1 MTYETCDLC
10 PRACGVDRTRGERG
24 ACRMTSRLVLARAAL
39 HYWEE
44 PCISGTAGSG
54 TVFFSGCPLGCVYC
68 QNHEIADGSHGLAVD
83 DGRLEEIFFELR
95 DAGAHNINLVTPTHF
110 APTVAKAIRRA
121 RDAGFALPFVCNT
134 SGYESTE
141 TLRALDGLIDIYLTD
156 LRYARPATAAA
167 YSHAPDYPAV
177 ARTALAE
184 MVRQTGAATFDERG
198 LMTRGTIVRILLL
211 PGHLSRQHLSKFPDS
226 LPRVC
231 ADSDHR
237 PIRMQSANPLQAC
250 RTLLSAQT
258 VCLCTYQNKRNP
270 LSHNSDK
277 YIQILIRDL
286 LHLLPMFCTS
296 PAQIHHHQC
305 HIRLWK
311 DLQALLHTLFSQI
324 TLIVQSGSID
334 QQTRPERQD
343 FHRFFHGICR
353 RPADLRHHRQI
364 LASHSID
371 QTGFAGIGPSE
382 DRNMAAVS
390 PHRIRQ
396 AHRIWPS
403 PEIRYLVVV
412 ISSSPIGPL
421 ACNFCVEIPISAP
434 SPNSPPSVNLVE
446 QFT

>member
-1 MTYETCDLC
+1 MTYEACDLC

-24 ACRMTSRLVLARAAL
+24 ACRMTNRLVLARAAL
-39 HYWEE
+39 HHWEE

-177 ARTALAE
+177 ARAALAE

-211 PGHLSRQHLSKFPDS
+211 PGHLPDAKLS
-226 LPRVC
+226 
-231 ADSDHR
+231 
-237 PIRMQSANPLQAC
+237 
-250 RTLLSAQT
+250 
-258 VCLCTYQNKRNP
+258 
-270 LSHNSDK
+270 
-277 YIQILIRDL
+277 L
-286 LHLLPMFCTS
+286 LHLAKHYRDTVWVSLMQQYTPPPDM
-296 PAQIHHHQC
+296 PAPLDRRVAREAYDALVRYAETLGFEHAYTQEREAASESFIPPF
-305 HIRLWK
+305 
-311 DLQALLHTLFSQI
+311 DL
-324 TLIVQSGSID
+324 SGV
-334 QQTRPERQD
+334 RKER
-343 FHRFFHGICR
+343 
-353 RPADLRHHRQI
+353 
-364 LASHSID
+364 
-371 QTGFAGIGPSE
+371 T
-382 DRNMAAVS
+382 
-390 PHRIRQ
+390 
-396 AHRIWPS
+396 
-403 PEIRYLVVV
+403 
-412 ISSSPIGPL
+412 
-421 ACNFCVEIPISAP
+421 
-434 SPNSPPSVNLVE
+434 
-446 QFT
+446 

>member
-1 MTYETCDLC
+1 MTYEACDLC

-39 HYWEE
+39 HHWEE

-110 APTVAKAIRRA
+110 APTVAKAISRA

-177 ARTALAE
+177 ARAALAE

-211 PGHLSRQHLSKFPDS
+211 PGHLPDAKLS
-226 LPRVC
+226 
-231 ADSDHR
+231 
-237 PIRMQSANPLQAC
+237 
-250 RTLLSAQT
+250 
-258 VCLCTYQNKRNP
+258 
-270 LSHNSDK
+270 
-277 YIQILIRDL
+277 L
-286 LHLLPMFCTS
+286 LHLAKHYRDTVWVSLM
-296 PAQIHHHQC
+296 
-305 HIRLWK
+305 
-311 DLQALLHTLFSQI
+311 
-324 TLIVQSGSID
+324 
-334 QQTRPERQD
+334 QQYTPPPD
-343 FHRFFHGICR
+343 
-353 RPADLRHHRQI
+353 
-364 LASHSID
+364 
-371 QTGFAGIGPSE
+371 
-382 DRNMAAVS
+382 M
-390 PHRIRQ
+390 
-396 AHRIWPS
+396 PS
-403 PEIRYLVVV
+403 PLDRRVTREAYDALVRYAETLGFEHAYTQEREAA
-412 ISSSPIGPL
+412 SES
-421 ACNFCVEIPISAP
+421 FIPPFDLSG
-434 SPNSPPSVNLVE
+434 VRKE
-446 QFT
+446 RT

>member
-1 MTYETCDLC
+1 MTYEACDLC

-39 HYWEE
+39 HHWEE

-110 APTVAKAIRRA
+110 APTVAKAICRA

-177 ARTALAE
+177 ARAALAE

-211 PGHLSRQHLSKFPDS
+211 PGHLPDAKLS
-226 LPRVC
+226 
-231 ADSDHR
+231 
-237 PIRMQSANPLQAC
+237 
-250 RTLLSAQT
+250 
-258 VCLCTYQNKRNP
+258 
-270 LSHNSDK
+270 
-277 YIQILIRDL
+277 L
-286 LHLLPMFCTS
+286 LHLAKHYWDTVWVSLMQQYTPPPDM
-296 PAQIHHHQC
+296 PAPLDRRVTREAYDALVRYAETLGFEHAYTQEREAASESFIPPF
-305 HIRLWK
+305 
-311 DLQALLHTLFSQI
+311 DL
-324 TLIVQSGSID
+324 SGV
-334 QQTRPERQD
+334 RKER
-343 FHRFFHGICR
+343 
-353 RPADLRHHRQI
+353 
-364 LASHSID
+364 
-371 QTGFAGIGPSE
+371 T
-382 DRNMAAVS
+382 
-390 PHRIRQ
+390 
-396 AHRIWPS
+396 
-403 PEIRYLVVV
+403 
-412 ISSSPIGPL
+412 
-421 ACNFCVEIPISAP
+421 
-434 SPNSPPSVNLVE
+434 
-446 QFT
+446 

>member
-1 MTYETCDLC
+1 MTYEACDLC

-39 HYWEE
+39 HHWEE

-95 DAGAHNINLVTPTHF
+95 DVGAHNINLVTPTHF

-177 ARTALAE
+177 ARAALAE

-211 PGHLSRQHLSKFPDS
+211 PGHLPDAKLS
-226 LPRVC
+226 
-231 ADSDHR
+231 
-237 PIRMQSANPLQAC
+237 
-250 RTLLSAQT
+250 
-258 VCLCTYQNKRNP
+258 
-270 LSHNSDK
+270 
-277 YIQILIRDL
+277 L
-286 LHLLPMFCTS
+286 LHLAKHYRDTVWVSLMQQYTPPPDM
-296 PAQIHHHQC
+296 PAPLDRRVTREAYDALVRYAETLGFEHAYTQEREAASESFIPPF
-305 HIRLWK
+305 
-311 DLQALLHTLFSQI
+311 DL
-324 TLIVQSGSID
+324 SGV
-334 QQTRPERQD
+334 RKER
-343 FHRFFHGICR
+343 
-353 RPADLRHHRQI
+353 
-364 LASHSID
+364 
-371 QTGFAGIGPSE
+371 T
-382 DRNMAAVS
+382 
-390 PHRIRQ
+390 
-396 AHRIWPS
+396 
-403 PEIRYLVVV
+403 
-412 ISSSPIGPL
+412 
-421 ACNFCVEIPISAP
+421 
-434 SPNSPPSVNLVE
+434 
-446 QFT
+446 

>member
-1 MTYETCDLC
+1 MTYEACDLC

-24 ACRMTSRLVLARAAL
+24 ACHMTSRLVLARAAL
-39 HYWEE
+39 HHWEE

-177 ARTALAE
+177 ARAALAE

-211 PGHLSRQHLSKFPDS
+211 PGHLPDAKLS
-226 LPRVC
+226 
-231 ADSDHR
+231 
-237 PIRMQSANPLQAC
+237 
-250 RTLLSAQT
+250 
-258 VCLCTYQNKRNP
+258 
-270 LSHNSDK
+270 
-277 YIQILIRDL
+277 L
-286 LHLLPMFCTS
+286 LHLAKHYRDTVWVSLMQQYTPPPDMPTPLDRRVTREAYDALVRYAETLGFEHAYTQEREAAS
-296 PAQIHHHQC
+296 ESFIPPF
-305 HIRLWK
+305 
-311 DLQALLHTLFSQI
+311 DL
-324 TLIVQSGSID
+324 SGV
-334 QQTRPERQD
+334 RKER
-343 FHRFFHGICR
+343 
-353 RPADLRHHRQI
+353 
-364 LASHSID
+364 
-371 QTGFAGIGPSE
+371 T
-382 DRNMAAVS
+382 
-390 PHRIRQ
+390 
-396 AHRIWPS
+396 
-403 PEIRYLVVV
+403 
-412 ISSSPIGPL
+412 
-421 ACNFCVEIPISAP
+421 
-434 SPNSPPSVNLVE
+434 
-446 QFT
+446 

>member
-1 MTYETCDLC
+1 MTYEACDLC

-39 HYWEE
+39 HHWEE

-177 ARTALAE
+177 ARAALAE

-211 PGHLSRQHLSKFPDS
+211 PGHLPDAKLS
-226 LPRVC
+226 
-231 ADSDHR
+231 
-237 PIRMQSANPLQAC
+237 
-250 RTLLSAQT
+250 
-258 VCLCTYQNKRNP
+258 
-270 LSHNSDK
+270 
-277 YIQILIRDL
+277 L
-286 LHLLPMFCTS
+286 LHLAKHYRDTVWVSLMQQYTPPPDM
-296 PAQIHHHQC
+296 PAPRDRRVTRDALGARVRSAETRGFEHAYTQEREAASESFIPPF
-305 HIRLWK
+305 
-311 DLQALLHTLFSQI
+311 DL
-324 TLIVQSGSID
+324 SGV
-334 QQTRPERQD
+334 RKER
-343 FHRFFHGICR
+343 
-353 RPADLRHHRQI
+353 
-364 LASHSID
+364 
-371 QTGFAGIGPSE
+371 T
-382 DRNMAAVS
+382 
-390 PHRIRQ
+390 
-396 AHRIWPS
+396 
-403 PEIRYLVVV
+403 
-412 ISSSPIGPL
+412 
-421 ACNFCVEIPISAP
+421 
-434 SPNSPPSVNLVE
+434 
-446 QFT
+446 

>member
-1 MTYETCDLC
+1 MTYEACDLC

-39 HYWEE
+39 HHWEE

-83 DGRLEEIFFELR
+83 NGRLEEIFFELR

-177 ARTALAE
+177 ARAALAE

-211 PGHLSRQHLSKFPDS
+211 PGHLPDAKLS
-226 LPRVC
+226 
-231 ADSDHR
+231 
-237 PIRMQSANPLQAC
+237 
-250 RTLLSAQT
+250 
-258 VCLCTYQNKRNP
+258 
-270 LSHNSDK
+270 
-277 YIQILIRDL
+277 L
-286 LHLLPMFCTS
+286 LHLAKHYRDTVWVSLMQQYTPPPDM
-296 PAQIHHHQC
+296 PA
-305 HIRLWK
+305 
-311 DLQALLHTLFSQI
+311 
-324 TLIVQSGSID
+324 
-334 QQTRPERQD
+334 
-343 FHRFFHGICR
+343 
-353 RPADLRHHRQI
+353 
-364 LASHSID
+364 
-371 QTGFAGIGPSE
+371 
-382 DRNMAAVS
+382 
-390 PHRIRQ
+390 
-396 AHRIWPS
+396 
-403 PEIRYLVVV
+403 
-412 ISSSPIGPL
+412 PL
-421 ACNFCVEIPISAP
+421 ARRVTREAYDALVRYAETLGFEHAYTQEREAASESFIPPFDLSG
-434 SPNSPPSVNLVE
+434 VRKE
-446 QFT
+446 RT

>member
-68 QNHEIADGSHGLAVD
+68 QNCEIADGSHGLTVD

-121 RDAGFALPFVCNT
+121 RDAGFSLPFVCNT

-167 YSHAPDYPAV
+167 YSHAPDYPAI
-177 ARTALAE
+177 ARAALAE

-211 PGHLSRQHLSKFPDS
+211 PGHLPDAKLS
-226 LPRVC
+226 
-231 ADSDHR
+231 
-237 PIRMQSANPLQAC
+237 
-250 RTLLSAQT
+250 
-258 VCLCTYQNKRNP
+258 
-270 LSHNSDK
+270 
-277 YIQILIRDL
+277 L
-286 LHLLPMFCTS
+286 LHLAKHYQDTVWVSLMQQYTPPPGM
-296 PAQIHHHQC
+296 PAPLD
-305 HIRLWK
+305 RRVTPEAYDSLVRY
-311 DLQALLHTLFSQI
+311 AETLGFEHAYTQ
-324 TLIVQSGSID
+324 
-334 QQTRPERQD
+334 EREAASESFIPPFD
-343 FHRFFHGICR
+343 F
-353 RPADLRHHRQI
+353 
-364 LASHSID
+364 
-371 QTGFAGIGPSE
+371 TGVRKE
-382 DRNMAAVS
+382 R
-390 PHRIRQ
+390 
-396 AHRIWPS
+396 
-403 PEIRYLVVV
+403 
-412 ISSSPIGPL
+412 
-421 ACNFCVEIPISAP
+421 
-434 SPNSPPSVNLVE
+434 
-446 QFT
+446 T

>member
-1 MTYETCDLC
+1 MTYEACDLC

-39 HYWEE
+39 HHWEE

-177 ARTALAE
+177 ARAALAE

-211 PGHLSRQHLSKFPDS
+211 PGHLPDAKLS
-226 LPRVC
+226 
-231 ADSDHR
+231 
-237 PIRMQSANPLQAC
+237 
-250 RTLLSAQT
+250 
-258 VCLCTYQNKRNP
+258 
-270 LSHNSDK
+270 
-277 YIQILIRDL
+277 L
-286 LHLLPMFCTS
+286 LHLAKHYRDTVWVSLMQQYTPPPDM
-296 PAQIHHHQC
+296 PAPLDRRVTREAYDALVHYAETLGFEHAYTQEREAASESFIPPF
-305 HIRLWK
+305 
-311 DLQALLHTLFSQI
+311 DL
-324 TLIVQSGSID
+324 SGV
-334 QQTRPERQD
+334 RKER
-343 FHRFFHGICR
+343 
-353 RPADLRHHRQI
+353 
-364 LASHSID
+364 
-371 QTGFAGIGPSE
+371 T
-382 DRNMAAVS
+382 
-390 PHRIRQ
+390 
-396 AHRIWPS
+396 
-403 PEIRYLVVV
+403 
-412 ISSSPIGPL
+412 
-421 ACNFCVEIPISAP
+421 
-434 SPNSPPSVNLVE
+434 
-446 QFT
+446 

>member
-1 MTYETCDLC
+1 MTYEACDLC

-39 HYWEE
+39 HHWEE

-177 ARTALAE
+177 ARAALAE
-184 MVRQTGAATFDERG
+184 MVRQTRAATFDERG

-211 PGHLSRQHLSKFPDS
+211 PGHLPDAKLS
-226 LPRVC
+226 
-231 ADSDHR
+231 
-237 PIRMQSANPLQAC
+237 
-250 RTLLSAQT
+250 
-258 VCLCTYQNKRNP
+258 
-270 LSHNSDK
+270 
-277 YIQILIRDL
+277 L
-286 LHLLPMFCTS
+286 LHLAKHYRDTVWVSLMQQYTPPPDM
-296 PAQIHHHQC
+296 PAPLDRRVTREAYDALVRYAETLGFEHAYTQEREAASESFIPPF
-305 HIRLWK
+305 
-311 DLQALLHTLFSQI
+311 DL
-324 TLIVQSGSID
+324 SGV
-334 QQTRPERQD
+334 RKER
-343 FHRFFHGICR
+343 
-353 RPADLRHHRQI
+353 
-364 LASHSID
+364 
-371 QTGFAGIGPSE
+371 T
-382 DRNMAAVS
+382 
-390 PHRIRQ
+390 
-396 AHRIWPS
+396 
-403 PEIRYLVVV
+403 
-412 ISSSPIGPL
+412 
-421 ACNFCVEIPISAP
+421 
-434 SPNSPPSVNLVE
+434 
-446 QFT
+446 

>member
-1 MTYETCDLC
+1 MTYEACDLC
-10 PRACGVDRTRGERG
+10 PRACGVNRTRGERG

-39 HYWEE
+39 HHWEE

-177 ARTALAE
+177 ARAALAE

-211 PGHLSRQHLSKFPDS
+211 PGHLPDAKLS
-226 LPRVC
+226 
-231 ADSDHR
+231 
-237 PIRMQSANPLQAC
+237 
-250 RTLLSAQT
+250 
-258 VCLCTYQNKRNP
+258 
-270 LSHNSDK
+270 
-277 YIQILIRDL
+277 L
-286 LHLLPMFCTS
+286 LHLAKHYRDTVWVSLMQQYTPPPDM
-296 PAQIHHHQC
+296 PAPLDRRVTREAYDALVRYAETLGFGHAYTQEREAASESFIPPF
-305 HIRLWK
+305 
-311 DLQALLHTLFSQI
+311 DL
-324 TLIVQSGSID
+324 SGV
-334 QQTRPERQD
+334 RKER
-343 FHRFFHGICR
+343 
-353 RPADLRHHRQI
+353 
-364 LASHSID
+364 
-371 QTGFAGIGPSE
+371 T
-382 DRNMAAVS
+382 
-390 PHRIRQ
+390 
-396 AHRIWPS
+396 
-403 PEIRYLVVV
+403 
-412 ISSSPIGPL
+412 
-421 ACNFCVEIPISAP
+421 
-434 SPNSPPSVNLVE
+434 
-446 QFT
+446 

>member
-1 MTYETCDLC
+1 MTYEACDLC

-39 HYWEE
+39 HHWEE

-177 ARTALAE
+177 ARAALAE

-211 PGHLSRQHLSKFPDS
+211 PGHLPDAKLS
-226 LPRVC
+226 
-231 ADSDHR
+231 
-237 PIRMQSANPLQAC
+237 
-250 RTLLSAQT
+250 
-258 VCLCTYQNKRNP
+258 
-270 LSHNSDK
+270 
-277 YIQILIRDL
+277 L
-286 LHLLPMFCTS
+286 LHLAKHYRDTVWVSLM
-296 PAQIHHHQC
+296 
-305 HIRLWK
+305 
-311 DLQALLHTLFSQI
+311 
-324 TLIVQSGSID
+324 
-334 QQTRPERQD
+334 QQYT
-343 FHRFFHGICR
+343 
-353 RPADLRHHRQI
+353 
-364 LASHSID
+364 
-371 QTGFAGIGPSE
+371 
-382 DRNMAAVS
+382 
-390 PHRIRQ
+390 
-396 AHRIWPS
+396 PS
-403 PEIRYLVVV
+403 PDMPAPLDRRVTREAYDALVRYAETLGFEHAYTQEREAA
-412 ISSSPIGPL
+412 SES
-421 ACNFCVEIPISAP
+421 FIPPFDLSG
-434 SPNSPPSVNLVE
+434 VRKE
-446 QFT
+446 RT

>member
-1 MTYETCDLC
+1 MTYEACGLC

-39 HYWEE
+39 HHWEE

-177 ARTALAE
+177 ARAALAE

-211 PGHLSRQHLSKFPDS
+211 PGHLPDAKLS
-226 LPRVC
+226 
-231 ADSDHR
+231 
-237 PIRMQSANPLQAC
+237 
-250 RTLLSAQT
+250 
-258 VCLCTYQNKRNP
+258 
-270 LSHNSDK
+270 
-277 YIQILIRDL
+277 L
-286 LHLLPMFCTS
+286 LHLAKHYRDTVWVSLMQQYTPPPDM
-296 PAQIHHHQC
+296 PAPLDRRVTREAYDALVRYAETLGFEHAYTQEREAASESFIPPF
-305 HIRLWK
+305 
-311 DLQALLHTLFSQI
+311 DL
-324 TLIVQSGSID
+324 SGV
-334 QQTRPERQD
+334 RKER
-343 FHRFFHGICR
+343 
-353 RPADLRHHRQI
+353 
-364 LASHSID
+364 
-371 QTGFAGIGPSE
+371 T
-382 DRNMAAVS
+382 
-390 PHRIRQ
+390 
-396 AHRIWPS
+396 
-403 PEIRYLVVV
+403 
-412 ISSSPIGPL
+412 
-421 ACNFCVEIPISAP
+421 
-434 SPNSPPSVNLVE
+434 
-446 QFT
+446 

>member
-1 MTYETCDLC
+1 MTYGACDLC

-39 HYWEE
+39 HHWEE

-121 RDAGFALPFVCNT
+121 RDAGVALPFVCNT

-177 ARTALAE
+177 ARAALAE

-211 PGHLSRQHLSKFPDS
+211 PGHLPDAKLS
-226 LPRVC
+226 
-231 ADSDHR
+231 
-237 PIRMQSANPLQAC
+237 
-250 RTLLSAQT
+250 
-258 VCLCTYQNKRNP
+258 
-270 LSHNSDK
+270 
-277 YIQILIRDL
+277 L
-286 LHLLPMFCTS
+286 LHLAKHYRDTVWVSLMQQYTPPPDM
-296 PAQIHHHQC
+296 PAPLDRRVTREAYDALVRYAETLGFEHAYTQEREAASESFIPPF
-305 HIRLWK
+305 
-311 DLQALLHTLFSQI
+311 DL
-324 TLIVQSGSID
+324 SGV
-334 QQTRPERQD
+334 RKER
-343 FHRFFHGICR
+343 
-353 RPADLRHHRQI
+353 
-364 LASHSID
+364 
-371 QTGFAGIGPSE
+371 T
-382 DRNMAAVS
+382 
-390 PHRIRQ
+390 
-396 AHRIWPS
+396 
-403 PEIRYLVVV
+403 
-412 ISSSPIGPL
+412 
-421 ACNFCVEIPISAP
+421 
-434 SPNSPPSVNLVE
+434 
-446 QFT
+446 

>member
-1 MTYETCDLC
+1 MTYEACDLC

-39 HYWEE
+39 HHWEE

-110 APTVAKAIRRA
+110 APTVTKAIRRA

-177 ARTALAE
+177 ARAALAE

-211 PGHLSRQHLSKFPDS
+211 PGHLPDAKLS
-226 LPRVC
+226 
-231 ADSDHR
+231 
-237 PIRMQSANPLQAC
+237 
-250 RTLLSAQT
+250 
-258 VCLCTYQNKRNP
+258 
-270 LSHNSDK
+270 
-277 YIQILIRDL
+277 L
-286 LHLLPMFCTS
+286 LHLAKHYRDTVWVSLMQQYTPPPDM
-296 PAQIHHHQC
+296 PAPLDRRVTREAYDALVRYAETLGFEHAYTQEREAASESFIPPF
-305 HIRLWK
+305 
-311 DLQALLHTLFSQI
+311 DL
-324 TLIVQSGSID
+324 SGV
-334 QQTRPERQD
+334 RKER
-343 FHRFFHGICR
+343 
-353 RPADLRHHRQI
+353 
-364 LASHSID
+364 
-371 QTGFAGIGPSE
+371 T
-382 DRNMAAVS
+382 
-390 PHRIRQ
+390 
-396 AHRIWPS
+396 
-403 PEIRYLVVV
+403 
-412 ISSSPIGPL
+412 
-421 ACNFCVEIPISAP
+421 
-434 SPNSPPSVNLVE
+434 
-446 QFT
+446 

>member
-1 MTYETCDLC
+1 MTYEACDLC

-39 HYWEE
+39 HHWEE

-121 RDAGFALPFVCNT
+121 RGAGFALPFVCNT

-177 ARTALAE
+177 ARAALAE

-211 PGHLSRQHLSKFPDS
+211 PGHLPDAKLS
-226 LPRVC
+226 
-231 ADSDHR
+231 
-237 PIRMQSANPLQAC
+237 
-250 RTLLSAQT
+250 
-258 VCLCTYQNKRNP
+258 
-270 LSHNSDK
+270 
-277 YIQILIRDL
+277 L
-286 LHLLPMFCTS
+286 LHLAKHYRDTVWVSLMQQYTPPPDM
-296 PAQIHHHQC
+296 PAPLDRRVTREAYDALVRYAETLGFEHAYTQEREAASESFIPPF
-305 HIRLWK
+305 
-311 DLQALLHTLFSQI
+311 DL
-324 TLIVQSGSID
+324 SGV
-334 QQTRPERQD
+334 RKER
-343 FHRFFHGICR
+343 
-353 RPADLRHHRQI
+353 
-364 LASHSID
+364 
-371 QTGFAGIGPSE
+371 T
-382 DRNMAAVS
+382 
-390 PHRIRQ
+390 
-396 AHRIWPS
+396 
-403 PEIRYLVVV
+403 
-412 ISSSPIGPL
+412 
-421 ACNFCVEIPISAP
+421 
-434 SPNSPPSVNLVE
+434 
-446 QFT
+446 

>member
-1 MTYETCDLC
+1 MTYEACDLC

-39 HYWEE
+39 HHWEE

-68 QNHEIADGSHGLAVD
+68 QNHEIADGSHGLTVD

-177 ARTALAE
+177 ARAALAE

-211 PGHLSRQHLSKFPDS
+211 PGHLPDAKLS
-226 LPRVC
+226 
-231 ADSDHR
+231 
-237 PIRMQSANPLQAC
+237 
-250 RTLLSAQT
+250 
-258 VCLCTYQNKRNP
+258 
-270 LSHNSDK
+270 
-277 YIQILIRDL
+277 L
-286 LHLLPMFCTS
+286 LHLAKHYRDTVWVSLMQQYTPPPDM
-296 PAQIHHHQC
+296 PAPLDRRVTREAYDALVRYAETLGFEHAYTQEREAASESFIPPF
-305 HIRLWK
+305 
-311 DLQALLHTLFSQI
+311 DL
-324 TLIVQSGSID
+324 SGV
-334 QQTRPERQD
+334 RKER
-343 FHRFFHGICR
+343 
-353 RPADLRHHRQI
+353 
-364 LASHSID
+364 
-371 QTGFAGIGPSE
+371 T
-382 DRNMAAVS
+382 
-390 PHRIRQ
+390 
-396 AHRIWPS
+396 
-403 PEIRYLVVV
+403 
-412 ISSSPIGPL
+412 
-421 ACNFCVEIPISAP
+421 
-434 SPNSPPSVNLVE
+434 
-446 QFT
+446 

>member
-1 MTYETCDLC
+1 MTYEACDLC

-39 HYWEE
+39 HHWEE

-177 ARTALAE
+177 ARAALAE
-184 MVRQTGAATFDERG
+184 MVRQTEAATFDERG

-211 PGHLSRQHLSKFPDS
+211 PGHLPDAKLS
-226 LPRVC
+226 
-231 ADSDHR
+231 
-237 PIRMQSANPLQAC
+237 
-250 RTLLSAQT
+250 
-258 VCLCTYQNKRNP
+258 
-270 LSHNSDK
+270 
-277 YIQILIRDL
+277 L
-286 LHLLPMFCTS
+286 LHLAKHYRDTVWVSLMQQYTPPPDM
-296 PAQIHHHQC
+296 PAPLDRRVTREAYDALVRYAETLGFEHAYTQEREAASESFIPPF
-305 HIRLWK
+305 
-311 DLQALLHTLFSQI
+311 DL
-324 TLIVQSGSID
+324 SGV
-334 QQTRPERQD
+334 RKER
-343 FHRFFHGICR
+343 
-353 RPADLRHHRQI
+353 
-364 LASHSID
+364 
-371 QTGFAGIGPSE
+371 T
-382 DRNMAAVS
+382 
-390 PHRIRQ
+390 
-396 AHRIWPS
+396 
-403 PEIRYLVVV
+403 
-412 ISSSPIGPL
+412 
-421 ACNFCVEIPISAP
+421 
-434 SPNSPPSVNLVE
+434 
-446 QFT
+446 

>member
-1 MTYETCDLC
+1 MTYEACDLC

-39 HYWEE
+39 HHWEE

-95 DAGAHNINLVTPTHF
+95 DVGAHNINLVTPTHF

-177 ARTALAE
+177 ARAALAE

-211 PGHLSRQHLSKFPDS
+211 PWHLPDAKLS
-226 LPRVC
+226 
-231 ADSDHR
+231 
-237 PIRMQSANPLQAC
+237 
-250 RTLLSAQT
+250 
-258 VCLCTYQNKRNP
+258 
-270 LSHNSDK
+270 
-277 YIQILIRDL
+277 L
-286 LHLLPMFCTS
+286 LHLAKHYRDTVWVSLMQQYTPPPDM
-296 PAQIHHHQC
+296 PAPLDRRVTREAYDALVRYAETLGFEHAYTQEREAASESFIPPF
-305 HIRLWK
+305 
-311 DLQALLHTLFSQI
+311 DL
-324 TLIVQSGSID
+324 SGV
-334 QQTRPERQD
+334 RKER
-343 FHRFFHGICR
+343 
-353 RPADLRHHRQI
+353 
-364 LASHSID
+364 
-371 QTGFAGIGPSE
+371 T
-382 DRNMAAVS
+382 
-390 PHRIRQ
+390 
-396 AHRIWPS
+396 
-403 PEIRYLVVV
+403 
-412 ISSSPIGPL
+412 
-421 ACNFCVEIPISAP
+421 
-434 SPNSPPSVNLVE
+434 
-446 QFT
+446 

>member
-1 MTYETCDLC
+1 MTYEACDLC

-39 HYWEE
+39 HHWEE

-83 DGRLEEIFFELR
+83 DGRLEKIFFELR

-177 ARTALAE
+177 ARAALAE

-211 PGHLSRQHLSKFPDS
+211 PGHLPDAKLS
-226 LPRVC
+226 
-231 ADSDHR
+231 
-237 PIRMQSANPLQAC
+237 
-250 RTLLSAQT
+250 
-258 VCLCTYQNKRNP
+258 
-270 LSHNSDK
+270 
-277 YIQILIRDL
+277 L
-286 LHLLPMFCTS
+286 LHLAKHYRDTVWVSLMQQYTPPPDMPTPLDRRVTREAYDALVRYAETLGFEHAYTQEREAAS
-296 PAQIHHHQC
+296 ESFIPPF
-305 HIRLWK
+305 
-311 DLQALLHTLFSQI
+311 DL
-324 TLIVQSGSID
+324 SGV
-334 QQTRPERQD
+334 RKER
-343 FHRFFHGICR
+343 
-353 RPADLRHHRQI
+353 
-364 LASHSID
+364 
-371 QTGFAGIGPSE
+371 T
-382 DRNMAAVS
+382 
-390 PHRIRQ
+390 
-396 AHRIWPS
+396 
-403 PEIRYLVVV
+403 
-412 ISSSPIGPL
+412 
-421 ACNFCVEIPISAP
+421 
-434 SPNSPPSVNLVE
+434 
-446 QFT
+446 

>member
-1 MTYETCDLC
+1 MTYEACDLC

-39 HYWEE
+39 HHWEE

-177 ARTALAE
+177 ARAALAE

-211 PGHLSRQHLSKFPDS
+211 PGHLPDAKLS
-226 LPRVC
+226 
-231 ADSDHR
+231 
-237 PIRMQSANPLQAC
+237 
-250 RTLLSAQT
+250 
-258 VCLCTYQNKRNP
+258 
-270 LSHNSDK
+270 
-277 YIQILIRDL
+277 L
-286 LHLLPMFCTS
+286 LHLAKHYRDTVWVSLMQQYTPHPDM
-296 PAQIHHHQC
+296 PAPLDRRVTREAYDALVRYAETLGFEHAYTQEREAASESFIPPF
-305 HIRLWK
+305 
-311 DLQALLHTLFSQI
+311 DL
-324 TLIVQSGSID
+324 SGV
-334 QQTRPERQD
+334 RKER
-343 FHRFFHGICR
+343 
-353 RPADLRHHRQI
+353 
-364 LASHSID
+364 
-371 QTGFAGIGPSE
+371 T
-382 DRNMAAVS
+382 
-390 PHRIRQ
+390 
-396 AHRIWPS
+396 
-403 PEIRYLVVV
+403 
-412 ISSSPIGPL
+412 
-421 ACNFCVEIPISAP
+421 
-434 SPNSPPSVNLVE
+434 
-446 QFT
+446 